1 MVTKREMYFKNNPQ
15 ARRRNIAIK
24 TNQTCVIGRMG
35 LTTMTVCLAG
45 YPSHI
50 AKQLI

>member
-1 MVTKREMYFKNNPQ
+1 MVTKREMYLKKQ